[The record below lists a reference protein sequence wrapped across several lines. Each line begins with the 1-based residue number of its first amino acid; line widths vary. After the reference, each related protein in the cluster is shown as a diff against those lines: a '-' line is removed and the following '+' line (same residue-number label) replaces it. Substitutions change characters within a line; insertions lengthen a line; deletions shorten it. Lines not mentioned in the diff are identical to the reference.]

1 MNKTF
6 ANGLAILLALWQKAK
21 DIFAPLWQIVK
32 KRIQQNSLSLWQI
45 LFCILPLFVF
55 FYYLVGGMPISTI
68 DTSASVYKP
77 STEGNKSA
85 TADISIYLIRREVQ
99 DKLWTPN
106 LPFLFPSYFLDNM
119 PNFQQGLMSAISKT
133 ILALSHANLS
143 QSTDNA
149 ANSLHLAAK
158 LLQYPG
164 NIWLFSPSNSL
175 KPVPSS
181 TTQYKKA
188 RKALK
193 NFNLDFVNGN
203 IAFDISAKNLVR
215 ILDPLSKDLYAL
227 STKTESYIQENAKS
241 FVDTKA
247 DDTFYFARGKLYAYE
262 LLFKALGLDFKQVL
276 VQTETYARWTSI
288 IKDLEMAADLNPS
301 FIRNGK
307 LNSSVTPNHLAII
320 NYLNIKAY
328 AELENVI
335 QQLKDFSDNQNDH

>member
-1 MNKTF
+1 MNKIL
-6 ANGLAILLALWQKAK
+6 ADGLAILTALLQKAK
-21 DIFAPLWQIVK
+21 DIFALLWQTTTEQL
-32 KRIQQNSLSLWQI
+32 QQTSLSLWRI
-45 LFCILPLFVF
+45 LFCILPILVCL
-55 FYYLVGGMPISTI
+55 YYLIGGIVINNI

-77 STEGNKSA
+77 STEGGKSA

-119 PNFQQGLMSAISKT
+119 PNFQKGLMSAISKT
-133 ILALSHANLS
+133 VLALSHSNLL
-143 QSTDNA
+143 QNENST

-158 LLQYPG
+158 LLKYPG
-164 NIWLFSPSNSL
+164 DIWLFSPDNRL

-193 NFNLDFVNGN
+193 NFNLDFINGN
-203 IAFDISAKNLVR
+203 IAYDISAKNLAG
-215 ILDPLSKDLYAL
+215 ILEPLSKDLYTLAE
-227 STKTESYIQENAKS
+227 KTENYIQENAKS
-241 FVDTKA
+241 FIDTKA

-276 VQTETYARWTSI
+276 VQTETYAHWTSL

-301 FIRNGK
+301 FVRNGK
-307 LNSSVTPNHLAII
+307 LNSSVAPNHLATI
-320 NYLNIKAY
+320 NYFNIKAY
-328 AELENVI
+328 TELESI
-335 QQLKDFSDNQNDH
+335 IHQLKKFSDNQNDH